1 VYLLALNGIGMN
13 SSLVQL
19 GAQGFDRVLI
29 FDVDLLFCEM
39 YQDASHMY
47 VPNAFQEMMGIGV
60 SVNLSNIVANQLPI
74 LLPEN
79 VQVLTIEILQGGWLA
94 GWWWKRGVVR
104 EAGPPFRLCLAV
116 LSIAMLTGCSMRGWL
131 HQNDALGNKYFLKL
145 GPLFHAF
152 APEQFS
158 RLEVCQEIEEEVC
171 VWARFAMFEFS
182 GGNNNPPIV
191 NDLQFRIVLWAC
203 FMTGAASGL
212 CHLSLDQ
219 AAVYQNEAW
228 QVHFNAN
235 APQGPNIPTFFNW
248 CNVHERSHT
257 VNFVAR
263 FFLDTLLAAFWGG

>member
-94 GWWWKRGVVR
+94 GWWWK
-104 EAGPPFRLCLAV
+104 
-116 LSIAMLTGCSMRGWL
+116 WL
-131 HQNDALGNKYFLKL
+131 FSAL
-145 GPLFHAF
+145 P
-152 APEQFS
+152 
-158 RLEVCQEIEEEVC
+158 C
-171 VWARFAMFEFS
+171 
-182 GGNNNPPIV
+182 
-191 NDLQFRIVLWAC
+191 
-203 FMTGAASGL
+203 
-212 CHLSLDQ
+212 
-219 AAVYQNEAW
+219 
-228 QVHFNAN
+228 
-235 APQGPNIPTFFNW
+235 
-248 CNVHERSHT
+248 
-257 VNFVAR
+257 
-263 FFLDTLLAAFWGG
+263 